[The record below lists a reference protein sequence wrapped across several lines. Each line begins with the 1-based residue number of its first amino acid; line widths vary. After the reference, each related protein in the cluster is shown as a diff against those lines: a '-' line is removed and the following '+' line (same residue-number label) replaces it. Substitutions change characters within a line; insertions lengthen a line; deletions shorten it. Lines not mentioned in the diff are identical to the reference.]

1 MVRRLIDPG
10 FMSEVL
16 NRQEAWRRVVGRVVA
31 SGLPCKPRFDSCTS
45 TSLTVTLWAGPAFGA
60 SLSYFDM
67 CRTEELSGASLVQAQ
82 RDYFGSHTFERK
94 DQARDEFYHC
104 LWTDD
109 HSPDTGF

>member
-1 MVRRLIDPG
+1 
-10 FMSEVL
+10 MSEVL

-31 SGLPCKPRFDSCTS
+31 SGLPCKPRFDSCAC
-45 TSLTVTLWAGPAFGA
+45 TSLNGHLVGAGPAFGA

>member
-1 MVRRLIDPG
+1 MLSGGSWPAACPVSHDLT
-10 FMSEVL
+10 
-16 NRQEAWRRVVGRVVA
+16 RVPALA
-31 SGLPCKPRFDSCTS
+31 S
-45 TSLTVTLWAGPAFGA
+45 TVTLWAGPAFGA

>member
-1 MVRRLIDPG
+1 MLSGASWPAACPVSHDLT
-10 FMSEVL
+10 
-16 NRQEAWRRVVGRVVA
+16 RVQALA
-31 SGLPCKPRFDSCTS
+31 STI
-45 TSLTVTLWAGPAFGA
+45 TLWAGPAFGA

>member
-1 MVRRLIDPG
+1 MLSGASWPVACPVSHDLT
-10 FMSEVL
+10 
-16 NRQEAWRRVVGRVVA
+16 RVPALASTVV
-31 SGLPCKPRFDSCTS
+31 
-45 TSLTVTLWAGPAFGA
+45 LWAGPAFGA